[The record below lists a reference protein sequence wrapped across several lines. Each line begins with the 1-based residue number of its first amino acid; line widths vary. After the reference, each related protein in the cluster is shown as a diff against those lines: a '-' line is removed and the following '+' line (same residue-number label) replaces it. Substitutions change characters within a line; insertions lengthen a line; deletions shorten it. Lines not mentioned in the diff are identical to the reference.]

1 MQGWAL
7 NPELVMNCSR
17 VCAQPHGVLHNP
29 CGVWSSARARAHR
42 SLRIRCL
49 ALWAPKKGM
58 FWGGFPHL
66 VTPLLPSLGLTPS
79 PLS

>member
-29 CGVWSSARARAHR
+29 FGVWS

-58 FWGGFPHL
+58 FWGCFPHL

-79 PLS
+79 PLG